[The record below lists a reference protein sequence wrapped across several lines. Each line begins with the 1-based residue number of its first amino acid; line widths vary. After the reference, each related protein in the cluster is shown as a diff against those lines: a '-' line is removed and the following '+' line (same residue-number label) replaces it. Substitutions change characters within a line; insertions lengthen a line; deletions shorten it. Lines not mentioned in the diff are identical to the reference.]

1 MATYNEINEA
11 FQQQLQVILQQ
22 EQDPVKIVESLDR
35 FLKENFDTSINAFA
49 TMKKQEKDYLQ
60 TDPVDA
66 LFGGVRAM
74 MQGMT
79 LGLGDEIEGRL
90 RAKLGQYTNFF
101 GDEGNVKTIIAF
113 PVNYL

>member
-1 MATYNEINEA
+1 MATYNDINEA
-11 FQQQLQVILQQ
+11 FQQQLQALLQQ
-22 EQDPVKIVESLDR
+22 EQDPVKVIENLDR

-79 LGLGDEIEGRL
+79 LGLGDEVEAYL
-90 RAKLGQYTNFF
+90 RNKLSNYTNVL
-101 GDEGNVKTIIAF
+101 GDE
-113 PVNYL
+113 